1 MSTDQKLSSPPEAK
15 ALFALKGLTLDY
27 QRKPVLQN
35 ISLTIT
41 HGERIAIV
49 GKSGSGKTTLLK
61 YLREQQ
67 AQQCAWCPKLP
78 GLVPTLSV
86 YHNIFM
92 GALGR
97 HNSLFNLLN
106 LFKPLK
112 APLKEI
118 TELAQQL
125 KLDTHLHESVE
136 SLSGGQQQRVNI
148 GRSLHQQRT
157 LFIGDE
163 PVSGLDSFQSE
174 DLLQLISDRHHTLIL
189 ALHDTEQALKFC
201 DRIIGIKD
209 QQLLFDSPSRELNP
223 AQLTELYA

>member
-1 MSTDQKLSSPPEAK
+1 MSADQKPSSPLEDK
-15 ALFALKGLTLDY
+15 VLFALKGLTLDY
-27 QRKPVLQN
+27 QRSPVLHN

-67 AQQCAWCPKLP
+67 AQQCAWCPQLP

-92 GALGR
+92 GALER
-97 HNSLFNLLN
+97 HNSFLNLLN

-112 APLKEI
+112 TPLGEI

-125 KLDTHLHESVE
+125 RLEAHLHEPVE

-148 GRSLHQQRT
+148 GRSLYQQRT

-163 PVSGLDSFQSE
+163 PVSGLDNFQAE
-174 DLLQLISDRHHTLIL
+174 NLLQLISDRHHTLIL
-189 ALHDTEQALKFC
+189 ALHDTKQALKFC

-209 QQLLFDSPSRELNP
+209 HQVLFDSPSRELNP
-223 AQLTELYA
+223 AQLAELYA